1 MLQAKSASHV
11 CHFLTKLF
19 ICAYSQVWESFEARP
34 ARIKFKRGGAALVWR
49 EERRREEALNN
60 RATAGLGG
68 RSAALGLDNK
78 ETEEVG
84 KE

>member
-1 MLQAKSASHV
+1 M
-11 CHFLTKLF
+11 
-19 ICAYSQVWESFEARP
+19 
-34 ARIKFKRGGAALVWR
+34 VWR

-60 RATAGLGG
+60 RAAAGLGG

-84 KE
+84 KEGERGGRLRLLVVRSELARD